1 MITDTERL
9 EFLIKYEA
17 HVGWCRDGEFCDVY
31 QSDWENGYSGMNNQ
45 GQFFTDPR
53 AAIDTAIQL
62 KEEQT
67 K

>member
-9 EFLIKYEA
+9 DFLLKHEA
-17 HVGWCRDGEFCDVY
+17 HVGWCRDGEYCDVY
-31 QSDWENGYSGMNNQ
+31 QSDREDGYSCMNDQ

-53 AAIDTAIQL
+53 TAIDAAM
-62 KEEQT
+62 K